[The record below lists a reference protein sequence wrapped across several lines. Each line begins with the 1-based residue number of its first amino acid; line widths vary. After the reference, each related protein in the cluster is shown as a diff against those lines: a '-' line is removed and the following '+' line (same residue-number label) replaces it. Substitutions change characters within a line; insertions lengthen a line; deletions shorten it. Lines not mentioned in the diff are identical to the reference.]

1 MEKIRMAPTAQYGF
15 LNCPVHTPPH
25 KNHHLAATSPL
36 KETRKPLP
44 LTDNDTRTRQ
54 GTIMVIDDED
64 TICNGC
70 SLSLTDLG
78 YTVKTFSKGGP
89 ALKAARQN
97 SLDLILLDL
106 KLPDMDGMEI
116 LTRLRKETPGTAVIM
131 MTGYASVENAVSAM
145 KLGAFD
151 YLSKPFSADELILA
165 AERALT
171 SKRLSEENQTL
182 RKQLY
187 EKFDFSNIV
196 GENPALIE
204 IFKNIRK
211 AAPTNSTILLEGE
224 SGTGK
229 ELFAK
234 AVHAH
239 SQRSGRQFVAVDCST
254 FSASLLESELFGHVK
269 GAFTGAVKTKPGIF
283 QIADGGTLF
292 LDEIA
297 NLSPDVQGKILRV
310 MESRQYKPVGGDVV
324 RTTDMRIVAATNRNL
339 RKMVDN
345 NEFRN
350 DLYYRLSVLP
360 IHIPP
365 LRERRDD
372 IPKLA
377 YHFLRIFCKKMGR
390 RIQGFSDEALDALI
404 HHDWPGNV
412 RQLKNVV
419 ERLVIMC
426 DDDVLGRRHLSGNL
440 KDETNPDPPTIPR
453 TLGELKAAKQDLLD
467 RRYLPMEK
475 SFLLQ
480 ALEGNAWNITR
491 AAGQVGM
498 QRSNFSAAMKKHGL
512 SSRVE
517 GSDQRK
523 KATFR

>member
-1 MEKIRMAPTAQYGF
+1 MPDTDTCTLPGNIVVIDDEESICLGCK
-15 LNCPVHTPPH
+15 
-25 KNHHLAATSPL
+25 
-36 KETRKPLP
+36 LP
-44 LTDNDTRTRQ
+44 LTDLGHSVVTFQKGRTALEAFQ
-54 GTIMVIDDED
+54 Q
-64 TICNGC
+64 NG
-70 SLSLTDLG
+70 
-78 YTVKTFSKGGP
+78 Y
-89 ALKAARQN
+89 
-97 SLDLILLDL
+97 DLILLDL

-116 LTRLRKETPGTAVIM
+116 LARVRQEKPNTKIII
-131 MTGYASVENAVSAM
+131 MTGYGSVENAVSAM

-151 YLSKPFSADELILA
+151 FLSKPFSTDELVLS
-165 AERALT
+165 AERALA

-196 GENPALIE
+196 GENSALIE

-211 AAPTNSTILLEGE
+211 AAPTNSTILLDGE

-234 AVHAH
+234 AIHVH
-239 SQRSGRQFVAVDCST
+239 SRRSGHQFVAVDCST

-269 GAFTGAVKTKPGIF
+269 GAFTGAVKHKSGIF
-283 QIADGGTLF
+283 EVANGGTLF
-292 LDEIA
+292 LDEVA
-297 NLSPDVQGKILRV
+297 NLSLGVQGKILRV
-310 MESRQYKPVGGDVV
+310 MESRQYKPVGGDAVKS
-324 RTTDMRIVAATNRNL
+324 TDMRIVAATNRNL
-339 RKMVDN
+339 KKMVGN
-345 NEFRN
+345 GEFRN
-350 DLYYRLSVLP
+350 DLYYRLNVLP

-365 LRERRDD
+365 LRDRRDD

-390 RIQGFSDEALDALI
+390 RIQGFSDDALKSLI
-404 HHDWPGNV
+404 HYDWPGNV

-426 DDDVLGRRHLSGNL
+426 DDNVLDHCHLSGNL
-440 KDETNPDPPTIPR
+440 KVESSQGQSTIPH

-480 ALEGNAWNITR
+480 ALERAAWNITR

-498 QRSNFSAAMKKHGL
+498 QRSNFSALMKKHGL
-512 SSRVE
+512 STQVDGLE
-517 GSDQRK
+517 QLK
-523 KATFR
+523 KVAAR